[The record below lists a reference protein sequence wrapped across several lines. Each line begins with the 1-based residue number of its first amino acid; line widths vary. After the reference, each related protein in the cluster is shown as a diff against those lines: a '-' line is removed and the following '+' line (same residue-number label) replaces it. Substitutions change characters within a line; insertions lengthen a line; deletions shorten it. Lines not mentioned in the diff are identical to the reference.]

1 MLRSSSPWY
10 AFLFSSKVRD
20 ILKQLCSKE
29 LKKKKKILH
38 QEIQVRGY
46 NKGTMYTKEFKY
58 GKEKLL
64 LVISP
69 INVYIYDTNLPT
81 PTINIFKIYMYKR
94 I

>member
-1 MLRSSSPWY
+1 MLRSSSQWY

-46 NKGTMYTKEFKY
+46 NKGTMYTKEFK
-58 GKEKLL
+58 
-64 LVISP
+64 
-69 INVYIYDTNLPT
+69 
-81 PTINIFKIYMYKR
+81 
-94 I
+94 